1 MSYISGL
8 MMGAAIGKSIR
19 QMFAGSRPAVNKAA
33 VAAVPLPPLALVFET
48 AGRRRYRARFSAELG
63 KLLEEKLA
71 KLPFIQKVEAN
82 AASGSILILFD
93 ETAAARMD
101 ALAGWLETTIFTA
114 GPAPAA
120 AGKAADSLPNEDH
133 AGLITRSIRRSA
145 RDFSAWIK
153 RTTCGWFDLSAIV
166 SLLFML
172 RGVRK
177 MVLTQQY
184 PSGTQFIW
192 WALSLMR
199 GWRTV

>member
-19 QMFAGSRPAVNKAA
+19 QMFAGGSRPMNKAA
-33 VAAVPLPPLALVFET
+33 SAPLQPFLLVFET
-48 AGRRRYRARFSAELG
+48 AGRRRYRARFSPELG
-63 KLLEEKLA
+63 ALLEEKLE
-71 KLPFIQKVEAN
+71 KLPFIQNVEAN

-93 ETAAARMD
+93 ETDSVRMD
-101 ALAGWLETTIFTA
+101 ALASWLEKTIFTA
-114 GPAPAA
+114 RPAAVA
-120 AGKAADSLPNEDH
+120 AGKEAEPLPNEDH

-153 RTTCGWFDLSAIV
+153 RTTCGWFDLSAVV

-172 RGVRK
+172 RGIRK
-177 MVLTQQY
+177 MILTQQY
-184 PSGTQFIW
+184 PSGMQFIW

>member
-19 QMFAGSRPAVNKAA
+19 QMFAGSRPVNRAA
-33 VAAVPLPPLALVFET
+33 AASAPPFLLVFET

-63 KLLEEKLA
+63 GLLEEKLE

-82 AASGSILILFD
+82 AASGSLLILFD
-93 ETAAARMD
+93 EAERVRMD

-114 GPAPAA
+114 RPAAPAA
-120 AGKAADSLPNEDH
+120 KKEAEALPNEDH

-153 RTTCGWFDLSAIV
+153 RTTCGWFDLSAVV

-172 RGVRK
+172 RGIRK
-177 MVLTQQY
+177 MILTQQY
-184 PSGTQFIW
+184 PSGMQFIW